1 VSRFLKGENEMKD
14 LLQAAAIAM
23 GFYCFVMFVFSF

>member
-1 VSRFLKGENEMKD
+1 MKD